1 MSRLLDEEK
10 FLQMEK
16 KEYLAT
22 KNEITLIIYE
32 TTLFKTEYLSPVLRG
47 KVATRLVIRH

>member
-1 MSRLLDEEK
+1 
-10 FLQMEK
+10 MEK

-32 TTLFKTEYLSPVLRG
+32 TTLFKTEYLSPVLHD
-47 KVATRLVIRH
+47 KVTTTLVTHH